1 MKKGGKADIRVKW
14 LGSKGRN
21 ATQIEFERVM
31 LTDDTTGA
39 EVFKGDVEH
48 ADIEDGT
55 PADPAQK
62 IAQEL
67 KELAESLTTDKEF
80 HAAEG
85 GGAEGVDE
93 EGFVKSA
100 DLVAIE
106 DALEKQ
112 REEKRAFEERLRGE
126 REALDKLTE
135 ELEESD
141 TAQMTV
147 SATLSQVD

>member
-1 MKKGGKADIRVKW
+1 
-14 LGSKGRN
+14 
-21 ATQIEFERVM
+21 M
-31 LTDDTTGA
+31 LTYVTTGA
-39 EVFKGDVEH
+39 EVANGDVERTEM
-48 ADIEDGT
+48 EDET

-67 KELAESLTTDKEF
+67 KELTESLTTDKES
-80 HAAEG
+80 HAAEV
-85 GGAEGVDE
+85 GGAEGMDE

-147 SATLSQVD
+147 SATLSQAA